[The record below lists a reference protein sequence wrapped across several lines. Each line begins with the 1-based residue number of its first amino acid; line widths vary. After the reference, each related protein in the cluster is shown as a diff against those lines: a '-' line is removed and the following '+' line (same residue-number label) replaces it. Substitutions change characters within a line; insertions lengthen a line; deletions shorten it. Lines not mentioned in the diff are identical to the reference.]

1 MPSPLDRLAGMIG
14 TALGVVEESRAVH
27 LIRSGSHSIL
37 DNTPDGWLAS
47 NGPIP
52 VPTWGFNDILPV
64 WWEVGGGSTA
74 LPAVGR
80 GLALTSETLAGL
92 PWKCYRGR
100 EQIPT
105 PQWILDPQ
113 NAQRDG
119 RSTPGGPLPTPGVPF
134 WMSVLSDVILHGN
147 GAVYVPNRDLG
158 GYPLPPVHQLRQSLL
173 RWEPETAA
181 WRYGDAW
188 IEPRDVLL
196 IRGKPPYDVNGL
208 GVGLLTRYVNVLG
221 LSEQLAKYAA
231 GMFTTGIPAG
241 YLSVQGPATAEQL
254 RKLKADWMIAH
265 GNGDRD
271 IAVLGQGVKFDPI
284 AMSPVDSDLVQV
296 GDYVLRDLAHA
307 MGLSAHDLDVRG
319 ASDTYANVQDRV
331 VERRTFALMQWTR
344 LVESAL
350 DTQLPAGTEL
360 KIALDGLERGTTR
373 QRYEEHA
380 IGLGA
385 GFVTLDE
392 VRQMEDRPPL
402 PELPPAPAPIEPAA
416 LGGGA

>member
-1 MPSPLDRLAGMIG
+1 
-14 TALGVVEESRAVH
+14 
-27 LIRSGSHSIL
+27 L
-37 DNTPDGWLAS
+37 DNTPDGWLS
-47 NGPIP
+47 QPPIP
-52 VPTWGFNDILPV
+52 VPQWGFNDILPV
-64 WWEVGGGSTA
+64 WWEVGGGSQA

-100 EQIPT
+100 EQVPT
-105 PQWILDPQ
+105 PQWVVDPQ

-119 RSTPGGPLPTPGVPF
+119 RSGSLPGGALLQPGVPF
-134 WMSVLSDVILHGN
+134 WMDVLADVVLHGN
-147 GAVYVPNRDLG
+147 GAVYVPNRDPG
-158 GYPLPPVHQLRQSLL
+158 GYPMAPLHHLRQSLL
-173 RWEPETAA
+173 RWEPDPGA

-188 IEPRDVLL
+188 IPPGDVLL
-196 IRGKPPYDVNGL
+196 IRGKPPYDSNGL
-208 GVGLLTRYVNVLG
+208 GVGLLTRYANTLG
-221 LSEQLAKYAA
+221 LSDALARYAA

-241 YLSVQGPATAEQL
+241 YLSVQGPATGEQL
-254 RKLKADWMIAH
+254 RKLKADWMAAH

-271 IAVLGQGVKFDPI
+271 IAVLGQGVKFDPV
-284 AMSPVDSDLVQV
+284 AMSPVDADLVRV

-307 MGLSAHDLDVRG
+307 MGLSAHDLDVQG

-373 QRYEEHA
+373 QRYEEHQ
-380 IGLGA
+380 IGLAA

-392 VRQMEDRPPL
+392 VREMEDRPPL
-402 PELPPAPAPIEPAA
+402 PEPPPAPPVEQPQLEEEQAPWSS
-416 LGGGA
+416 